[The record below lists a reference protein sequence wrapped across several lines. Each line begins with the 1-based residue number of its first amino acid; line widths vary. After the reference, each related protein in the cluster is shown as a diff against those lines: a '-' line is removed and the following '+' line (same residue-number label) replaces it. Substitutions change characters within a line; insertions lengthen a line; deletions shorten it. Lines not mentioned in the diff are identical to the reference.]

1 MPTKPTIQDQTFLF
15 TGTLTEFT
23 RDEAEA
29 LVEANGGK
37 VLSGVSA
44 KLNYLVVGEDAGS
57 KLAKAKALKT
67 VSIITEKE
75 FLKMVPKGKTTGKKT
90 TTEKVTKEKEIPKE
104 LTPKKAVPAKNLGYK
119 VSKGVTAVKVKSV
132 KGRGHY
138 ISNEDKPFA
147 WLNKQKF
154 EKVFGSTLVN
164 YKWYSRIVL
173 IIRSTPDS
181 IDAQKKLVYDTLG
194 FENFQNDLF
203 ESINVAPYH
212 FASIADE
219 DDEDMLKLWV
229 YYHSYSEFAYLNVEF
244 RELSGKLEVTIKAMD
259 PDLPVYQSYYDGDF
273 DTGMYYIQND
283 GDFGMWDPWDE
294 FDPSSELNDD
304 YKHYMELEL
313 ESSPVK
319 IEKKK

>member
-57 KLAKAKALKT
+57 KLKKAEALGTIK
-67 VSIITEKE
+67 IITEKA
-75 FLKMVPKGKTTGKKT
+75 FLKMVPKAASGVKAKP
-90 TTEKVTKEKEIPKE
+90 EKV
-104 LTPKKAVPAKNLGYK
+104 TPKKAVPAKNPGHK
-119 VSKGVTAVKVKSV
+119 ISKSLSGVKVKSV
-132 KGRGHY
+132 KSAGHL

-147 WLNKQKF
+147 WLNKQMF
-154 EKVFGSTLVN
+154 EKVFGSTLVD
-164 YKWYSRIVL
+164 YKSYSRIIL
-173 IIRSTPDS
+173 IIRSTPDN
-181 IDAQKKLVYDTLG
+181 IKKHKKIVYDALG
-194 FENFQNDLF
+194 FQNFQNDRF
-203 ESINVAPYH
+203 DSVQVAPYH
-212 FASIADE
+212 FAEITDE
-219 DDEDMLKLWV
+219 NDDDEVLNLWV
-229 YYHSYSEFAYLNVEF
+229 YYHSYTEFAYLNEEF
-244 RELSGKLEVTIKAMD
+244 RELSGKLEVTVKAMD
-259 PDLPVYQSYYDGDF
+259 PDLPVYQSYCDGDF
-273 DTGMYYIQND
+273 DTGMFHIQND

-294 FDPSSELNDD
+294 FDPDSELNED
-304 YKHYMELEL
+304 YKEYMEMEL